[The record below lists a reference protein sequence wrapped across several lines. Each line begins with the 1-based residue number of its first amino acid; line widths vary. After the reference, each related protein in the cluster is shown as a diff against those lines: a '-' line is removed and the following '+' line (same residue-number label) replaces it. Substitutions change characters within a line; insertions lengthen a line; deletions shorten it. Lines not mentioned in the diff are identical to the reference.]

1 MLPGFATYEVCERD
15 DPEQNHDLAKEGLGD
30 LDRVGQN
37 VCARRGAVDRP
48 GVRTLGIGISS
59 DLAHQGMV
67 DPTGYTVK
75 LPFTLPR
82 MWPPSHRRGAPRS
95 VAESAPVGCAW
106 HKPSAAAFPR
116 PVVLC

>member
-75 LPFTLPR
+75 GYFLSHFLGCGLRPIDKDCHDLLLNRPAVLAGKFDAGDPR
-82 MWPPSHRRGAPRS
+82 
-95 VAESAPVGCAW
+95 VT
-106 HKPSAAAFPR
+106 
-116 PVVLC
+116 